1 MLFTSQGRLNIKNR
15 RFAEDPEPPDPE
27 CSCRVCQRYSRA
39 YLRHLMAAQE
49 PLGGVLNT
57 LHNLAYYLDLMDSVR
72 DAIELG
78 TLSDLLGKVRAR
90 TLDAAA
96 RNA

>member
-1 MLFTSQGRLNIKNR
+1 MQ
-15 RFAEDPEPPDPE
+15 
-27 CSCRVCQRYSRA
+27 
-39 YLRHLMAAQE
+39 
-49 PLGGVLNT
+49 
-57 LHNLAYYLDLMDSVR
+57 SVR